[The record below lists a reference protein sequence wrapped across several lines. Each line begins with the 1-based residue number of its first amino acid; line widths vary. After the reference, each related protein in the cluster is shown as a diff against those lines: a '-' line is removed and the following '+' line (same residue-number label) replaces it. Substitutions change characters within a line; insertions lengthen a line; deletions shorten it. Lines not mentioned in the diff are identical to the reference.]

1 GLSGGATYSLKAI
14 TLSLYAWA
22 TAIWT
27 WDTTLC
33 SWSAGQILLTLI

>member
-1 GLSGGATYSLKAI
+1 MRTRVTALILI